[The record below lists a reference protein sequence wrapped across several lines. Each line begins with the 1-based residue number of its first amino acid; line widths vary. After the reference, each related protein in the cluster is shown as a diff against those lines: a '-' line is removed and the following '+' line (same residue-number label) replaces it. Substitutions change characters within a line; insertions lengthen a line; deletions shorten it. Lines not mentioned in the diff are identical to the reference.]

1 MHITFIKKFKK
12 KSLKTT
18 SQKFKEHKKKYYF
31 FRKYKFIRYFQ
42 NINLKFILMLQLTT
56 KCMNKFMY
64 SITIRFIPNNK
75 DYNLC
80 HYLYS
85 VY

>member
-1 MHITFIKKFKK
+1 
-12 KSLKTT
+12 
-18 SQKFKEHKKKYYF
+18 
-31 FRKYKFIRYFQ
+31 
-42 NINLKFILMLQLTT
+42 MLQLTT
-56 KCMNKFMY
+56 KCMNKFTY

-85 VY
+85 VYQMSHNILFLIHAVMDPCPSQILIQGLYFHHHMRRHGKASWNSLT